1 MDPHCGGYFT
11 GVKDLFGLSRL
22 NLRGVKF
29 LSEISGI
36 MMKKLPLILT
46 FCFLRDASLL
56 DNCCKKANML
66 IIITL

>member
-46 FCFLRDASLL
+46 FCFFAR
-56 DNCCKKANML
+56 CV
-66 IIITL
+66 IT